1 MAGKNQLLMRGVRTR
16 SKPQGRTER
25 SCASAKGGGNVVICM
40 KHIFIL
46 TVTAVSMAL
55 LTSSSFADNCSDK
68 CKDKQGK
75 DNTEEGTAS

>member
-1 MAGKNQLLMRGVRTR
+1 M
-16 SKPQGRTER
+16 
-25 SCASAKGGGNVVICM
+25 ICM